1 MPAPA
6 AATAPPLESSM
17 LARAARILYAFTT
30 TTPELS
36 MSDVVRR
43 TGLPRS
49 SVHRIMDQL
58 VRLRALERTGSRYRL
73 GLGLLELG
81 ALAAHQNRLRETALP
96 HLRALH
102 AATGAMVHLA
112 VLDGHEIVYLEKI
125 GGPAGGRVPSR
136 LGGRQPAY
144 CTGAGKAILA
154 FADADRLA
162 EVLAAAARPHPVH
175 DHRRA
180 GAAPRADAD
189 PRARRRLRPGGGPP
203 GHRVRRRSAARRRG
217 RPGRGDLDLRAAA
230 EDGPA
235 AARPAAADDVAG
247 GVAGAVRARPA
258 PGGRA
263 PGGRFR
269 FPGDREGV
277 TPGPCDAPYVE
288 AVFAG
293 HDPGSPHA
301 KNPRHRRRGAGR
313 AAADQYRARTR
324 RRPPRPPRPGSSG
337 TTTARPGSSTA
348 RSTSATS
355 AGTGRTSTRASGRAC
370 STGRTR

>member
-81 ALAAHQNRLRETALP
+81 ALAVHQNRLRETALP

-125 GGPAGGRVPSR
+125 GGSAGGRAPSR

-162 EVLAAAARPHPVH
+162 EALAAGLPARTPFTITDERVL
-175 DHRRA
+175 RRELA
-180 GAAPRADAD
+180 RIREHGVAFDREEGYRGIACIAAPLRDAGGAPVAAISISGPPAKMDPQRLVPPLLTTSRAVWRALFAPGRRRADA
-189 PRARRRLRPGGGPP
+189 PP
-203 GHRVRRRSAARRRG
+203 
-217 RPGRGDLDLRAAA
+217 AA
-230 EDGPA
+230 ESG
-235 AARPAAADDVAG
+235 
-247 GVAGAVRARPA
+247 
-258 PGGRA
+258 
-263 PGGRFR
+263 
-269 FPGDREGV
+269 FPVIGKG
-277 TPGPCDAPYVE
+277 
-288 AVFAG
+288 
-293 HDPGSPHA
+293 
-301 KNPRHRRRGAGR
+301 
-313 AAADQYRARTR
+313 
-324 RRPPRPPRPGSSG
+324 
-337 TTTARPGSSTA
+337 
-348 RSTSATS
+348 
-355 AGTGRTSTRASGRAC
+355 
-370 STGRTR
+370 